1 MGIECSIRGPR
12 GPKNENTMVK
22 LSLKEYTFLH
32 KNRQD
37 GALLEQLS
45 QVTFD
50 LRIKCFAYIYSKYIA
65 HWFPGQF
72 EWFVLLPAPPV
83 V

>member
-1 MGIECSIRGPR
+1 MNQVNKVNQEERGEEEEKEEKEEEEKKKLLR
-12 GPKNENTMVK
+12 MDRWQNENTMSRMVK

-50 LRIKCFAYIYSKYIA
+50 LRIKCFC
-65 HWFPGQF
+65 
-72 EWFVLLPAPPV
+72 
-83 V
+83 